1 MQLNHLKVLL
11 DPKLDK
17 CKVCSVWPVA
27 VENSSMFLWTSRNW
41 NTQTMCERISF
52 KSRSIQA
59 LIYLCLFKARV
70 TEEEEVEVLLDKFF
84 FTCKDTIV
92 IIHQTQISNNWWHLF
107 QVGYLWFTPSGS
119 TTFHTRF
126 GNVYYHCSVAC
137 IFAVWPPS
145 VPSSVVVPPHIH
157 AQLDFAR
164 RVLFAV
170 WHLSS
175 ITFITL

>member
-1 MQLNHLKVLL
+1 
-11 DPKLDK
+11 
-17 CKVCSVWPVA
+17 
-27 VENSSMFLWTSRNW
+27 
-41 NTQTMCERISF
+41 MCERISF
-52 KSRSIQA
+52 KSESIQA

-84 FTCKDTIV
+84 YLQRHHCYHPSNTDFKQLMAFV
-92 IIHQTQISNNWWHLF
+92 SGRVLMIH
-107 QVGYLWFTPSGS
+107 PSGS

-145 VPSSVVVPPHIH
+145 VSSSVVVPPHIH

-164 RVLFAV
+164 RDLFAV